1 MGDAIINIMNFF
13 KVSDAQT
20 DVKEYNIE
28 YGSLSFLKHSF
39 NKR

>member
-1 MGDAIINIMNFF
+1 MGDVVINVMNFF
-13 KVSDAQT
+13 KVTDGKS